1 MKTGRSPLKQPPLH
15 NPGESLVEQRFDLF
29 GDQILPLVAM
39 TIMLIMLTCAL
50 WAVQLGWITLRP
62 GVFTVITIGFCI
74 YTFWKFKKV
83 MKKVHLVNRGLSAE
97 KAVGQFLEQFR
108 AKNYAVFHD
117 IPVEAGDKKFN
128 IDHLL
133 VGPKGIFTIETKYRK
148 KPLSGECKV
157 KYDGTQISIN
167 GQAPDRDPIAQA
179 LGQAAWVQDYLK
191 SCTALASVPVTPL
204 VVFPGWY
211 VDYLQAGNA
220 NVKVTNEQ
228 LIWACIQSSPHQ
240 LAPHDAKLVESRLA
254 KYIQRRTSLC
264 PKPST
269 PLPELRYFCRLLST
283 LSRIS
288 CRCQAISNYPPF

>member
-15 NPGESLVEQRFDLF
+15 NPGESLVEQRFDLMF
-29 GDQILPLVAM
+29 DQILPHLLAA
-39 TIMLIMLTCAL
+39 IMFIILSGYV
-50 WAVQLGWITLRP
+50 WAIQLGWIPVRAEA
-62 GVFTVITIGFCI
+62 VTVITIGWCI

-83 MKKVHLVNRGLSAE
+83 MKQVRLMNRGLAAE

-108 AKNYAVFHD
+108 AKSYAVFHD
-117 IPVEAGDKKFN
+117 IPVKTGDKKFN

-133 VGPKGIFTIETKYRK
+133 VGPKGLFTIETKYRK

-167 GQAPDRDPIAQA
+167 GQAPNRDPIAQA
-179 LGQAAWVQDYLK
+179 LGQASWVQDYLK

-220 NVKVTNEQ
+220 KVKVTNEQ

-240 LAPHDAKLVESRLA
+240 LAPHDAKLVESRLTD
-254 KYIQRRTSLC
+254 YIQHQL
-264 PKPST
+264 
-269 PLPELRYFCRLLST
+269 
-283 LSRIS
+283 
-288 CRCQAISNYPPF
+288 A